1 MVFCY
6 KPLITGWMLDD
17 TFRPSFSD
25 LENTMRKFSITTNQ
39 YVFTVVNINY
49 NVIALFNIALLI
61 YLLCI
66 LADSTF
72 DSSVHEVL
80 ITYHA
85 SF

>member
-1 MVFCY
+1 MICY
-6 KPLITGWMLDD
+6 KPLTTGWMLDD

-25 LENTMRKFSITTNQ
+25 LENTMRTFSITPDQ
-39 YVFTVVNINY
+39 YVFTVVCINY

-66 LADSTF
+66 LADSIF

-80 ITYHA
+80 ITYHT